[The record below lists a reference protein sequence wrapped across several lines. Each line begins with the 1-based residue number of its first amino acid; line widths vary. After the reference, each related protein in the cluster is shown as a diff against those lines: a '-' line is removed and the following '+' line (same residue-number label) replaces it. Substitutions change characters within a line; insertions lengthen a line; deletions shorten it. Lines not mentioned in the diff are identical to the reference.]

1 MQLRDLTC
9 STGTCRMASP
19 VSAIAR
25 TMSRSD
31 RTVSRTTI
39 GVRYVALLASALIW
53 VIADIIRSLVQ
64 RSPVRP
70 SLARPLTEPVTMA
83 QATAMAK
90 NLSMTTPVAMALTT
104 AMAMALLSLPT
115 LSRPS
120 VGAVAGEAGAGIVP
134 SSAQPS
140 VGAVAGVGAAAG
152 EVGAGRW

>member
-1 MQLRDLTC
+1 
-9 STGTCRMASP
+9 
-19 VSAIAR
+19 
-25 TMSRSD
+25 
-31 RTVSRTTI
+31 
-39 GVRYVALLASALIW
+39 
-53 VIADIIRSLVQ
+53 
-64 RSPVRP
+64 
-70 SLARPLTEPVTMA
+70 MA

-152 EVGAGRW
+152 EVGAGVDGSDESLCATSRRRGCYALS